1 MKNYICLHSTDLYY
15 LMDYKD
21 SIRLENFT
29 KNINNYVSER
39 TRIEAEHNLDFF
51 IEESWSGDFC
61 TLQIRCKRLETD
73 FEYENRI
80 KQHETNDKIIKKTKL
95 IEELAE
101 LNNEDLN
108 DILEHFKWN

>member
-1 MKNYICLHSTDLYY
+1 MKKYIKVHSTDIDY
-15 LMDYKD
+15 LMNYNE
-21 SIRLENFT
+21 SVTLEDFT
-29 KNINNYVSER
+29 ENINNYVSDR

-61 TLQIRCKRLETD
+61 TIQIRCKRLETD
-73 FEYENRI
+73 FEYEDRI
-80 KQHETNDKIIKKTKL
+80 KRHEINDKIIQKTKL

-108 DILEHFKWN
+108 DILEHFKLS